1 MGSEGEITKYSI
13 VFHRMNYSNLTPILQ
28 MFHWPAQT
36 VHLTRKM
43 EAHYCIMVHN
53 KRSSTQYRTNSIRKL
68 RLPHNRLFYPFVA
81 SRWYLSIFVFLFICP
96 LYPHFLANRHTTCT
110 SSFPPSFYCRRL
122 CYRNLRFAA
131 YSLFR
136 FSHHPSGGPLTLFHP
151 PFYQD
156 HPESYH
162 NG

>member
-1 MGSEGEITKYSI
+1 
-13 VFHRMNYSNLTPILQ
+13 
-28 MFHWPAQT
+28 MFHWPART

-81 SRWYLSIFVFLFICP
+81 SRWYLSIFVFLFLCP
-96 LYPHFLANRHTTCT
+96 LYPHFLANRHTTRT
-110 SSFPPSFYCRRL
+110 SSYPPSFYCRRL

-136 FSHHPSGGPLTLFHP
+136 FSVWRTIDPFPSPFLSRSSRVLSQWLTFSHLTFVFFTGLASRP
-151 PFYQD
+151 
-156 HPESYH
+156 
-162 NG
+162 

>member
-13 VFHRMNYSNLTPILQ
+13 VFHRMNYSSLTPILQ

-43 EAHYCIMVHN
+43 EAHYCNMVHN
-53 KRSSTQYRTNSIRKL
+53 KRSSTQYRTNSTRKL
-68 RLPHNRLFYPFVA
+68 RLPSDIIDCSTPSLPLVGIYLYSSFYSYALFT
-81 SRWYLSIFVFLFICP
+81 L
-96 LYPHFLANRHTTCT
+96 T
-110 SSFPPSFYCRRL
+110 SSLIDTPLAHPHTHRHFTVVVYVIVTFVLLHIHCFVS
-122 CYRNLRFAA
+122 
-131 YSLFR
+131 
-136 FSHHPSGGPLTLFHP
+136 PSGGPLTLFHP